1 MPRLSLRLRIRKKA
15 GSEGKDGKKGEE
27 ASAEAV
33 EELVGGPE
41 GTEEEKPRSEPF
53 SGFPSFSAVSAAKPL
68 NLRDYEEVESY
79 PLEEPWVYARIL
91 RHKQTSEYIYYVY
104 EIALTP
110 REKRLYNQIMDALY
124 WELKPPPSDIDPVA
138 YFHREARRIVRTFQI
153 RMGRTPGIS
162 WRKILYYVT
171 RDAVGFGPIDP
182 LMKDPEIE
190 DISCNGVRRH
200 IYVWHRRYEYIKTNI
215 VFDREDDLDNL
226 VVKLAHMGG
235 KHISVAFPVVDAI
248 LPGGHRLAATY
259 RKEVTT
265 SGSTFTIRKFR
276 EDPIT
281 IVDMVMGNTLS
292 AEVAAYYWILME
304 HKRPGMVMGVTGSG
318 KTTTLNALL
327 TLLKPSVKVVTI
339 EDTPELKLP
348 LENWVQLIPRMSYGF
363 GAEGKNEITLYDLI
377 RISLRYRP
385 DIIVVGEVRGE
396 EAYVLFQ
403 AIATGHGG
411 MTTLHAEGID
421 AAAKRLTSPPMNI
434 PRGYIPLM
442 NFALLI
448 RRVEVV
454 DKVTKRSRVVR
465 RITNTWEIRDFG
477 EYIPVHKW
485 NAYED
490 KHELYPEKSF
500 LLRHIMELVG
510 WSEEHVQ
517 KEINWRATVIQ
528 WLAAKKMRS
537 YQEVARVV
545 REYYQN
551 PERVYTKAVSELS
564 EMKGFAE
571 GREVI

>member
-1 MPRLSLRLRIRKKA
+1 MKLKLRLRRSRKQTAGEAEEEPVEKA
-15 GSEGKDGKKGEE
+15 DRKITM
-27 ASAEAV
+27 EAV
-33 EELVGGPE
+33 SVSPV
-41 GTEEEKPRSEPF
+41 F
-53 SGFPSFSAVSAAKPL
+53 IAVSAAKPL
-68 NLRDYEEVESY
+68 SLREYEEVESY

-91 RHKQTSEYIYYVY
+91 RHKKTSEYIYYVY
-104 EIALTP
+104 EIGLTEKE
-110 REKRLYNQIMDALY
+110 RELYSQIMDALY
-124 WELKPPPSDIDPVA
+124 WEIQPPPSDVDAIT
-138 YFHREARRIVRTFQI
+138 YFYKEARRIVRTFQI
-153 RMGRTPGIS
+153 RLGRTPGIS

-190 DISCNGVRRH
+190 DISCNGVRKPVF
-200 IYVWHRRYEYIKTNI
+200 VWHRRYEYIKTNI
-215 VFDREDDLDNL
+215 VFERDDELDNL

-259 RKEVTT
+259 RREVTT
-265 SGSTFTIRKFR
+265 GGSSFTIRKFR
-276 EDPIT
+276 EDPLT
-281 IVDMVMGNTLS
+281 VVDMIMGNTLS
-292 AEVAAYYWILME
+292 PEVAAYYWILME

-327 TLLKPSVKVVTI
+327 TMLKPSVKVVTI

-411 MTTLHAEGID
+411 MTTLHAENID

-434 PRGYIPLM
+434 PKGYIPLM

-448 RRVEVV
+448 RRVEIV
-454 DKVTKRSRVVR
+454 DRETKRSRVVR
-465 RITNTWEIRDFG
+465 RITYTWEIKDFG
-477 EYIPVHKW
+477 EYVPVHKW
-485 NAYED
+485 NAYTDE
-490 KHELYPEKSF
+490 HEVYYEKSF
-500 LLRHIMELVG
+500 LLKHIMDLVG
-510 WSEEHVQ
+510 WTEDELRN
-517 KEINWRATVIQ
+517 EIERRSTVMR
-528 WLAAKKMRS
+528 WLAAKNLRS
-537 YQEVARVV
+537 YKDVARVV

-551 PERVYTKAVSELS
+551 PLRVYNRAVKELS
-564 EMKGFAE
+564 ELKGVTA
-571 GREVI
+571 GRSLL

>member
-1 MPRLSLRLRIRKKA
+1 MPKLRLKLSLRRRSKEKKTR
-15 GSEGKDGKKGEE
+15 EEE
-27 ASAEAV
+27 AETAAQE
-33 EELVGGPE
+33 
-41 GTEEEKPRSEPF
+41 TKPLTDVVATTPV
-53 SGFPSFSAVSAAKPL
+53 FSAVSAAKLL
-68 NLRDYEEVESY
+68 NIRDYEEVESY
-79 PLEEPWVYARIL
+79 PLEEPWVYARIMK
-91 RHKQTSEYIYYVY
+91 HKQTSEYIYYVY
-104 EIALTP
+104 EIPLTP
-110 REKRLYNQIMDALY
+110 RERQLYAQIMDALY
-124 WELKPPPSDIDPVA
+124 WEIQPPSGDVDTIT
-138 YFHREARRIVRTFQI
+138 YFYREARRIVKTFQI

-215 VFDREDDLDNL
+215 IFDREDDLDNL

-276 EDPIT
+276 EDPLT
-281 IVDMVMGNTLS
+281 IVDMVMGNTLNP
-292 AEVAAYYWILME
+292 EVAAYYWVLME

-318 KTTTLNALL
+318 KTTTMNALL
-327 TLLKPSVKVVTI
+327 TLLKPSVKVVSI

-411 MTTLHAEGID
+411 MTTLHAENID

-454 DKVTKRSRVVR
+454 DKATKRSRVVR
-465 RITNTWEIRDFG
+465 RITYTWEIKDFG
-477 EYIPVHKW
+477 EYVPVHKW
-485 NAYED
+485 NAYTDE
-490 KHELYPEKSF
+490 HEVYFEKSF
-500 LLRHIMELVG
+500 LLRHIMDMVG
-510 WSEEHVQ
+510 WSEEEL
-517 KEINWRATVIQ
+517 KTEIDRRSTVIR

-537 YQEVARVV
+537 YHDVARVV

-551 PERVYTKAVSELS
+551 PERVYNRAVSELS
-564 EMKGFAE
+564 EMKPEE
-571 GREVI
+571 GIAIV

>member
-1 MPRLSLRLRIRKKA
+1 MRLKLRLRRSKKQAAGEAEEEPVEKTGRKITM
-15 GSEGKDGKKGEE
+15 
-27 ASAEAV
+27 EAV
-33 EELVGGPE
+33 SVSPV
-41 GTEEEKPRSEPF
+41 F
-53 SGFPSFSAVSAAKPL
+53 IAVSAAKPL
-68 NLRDYEEVESY
+68 SLREYEEVESY

-91 RHKQTSEYIYYVY
+91 KHKKTSEYIYYVY
-104 EIALTP
+104 EIGLSGKE
-110 REKRLYNQIMDALY
+110 RELYSQIMDALY
-124 WELKPPPSDIDPVA
+124 WEIQPPPSDVDAIT
-138 YFHREARRIVRTFQI
+138 YFYKEARRIVRTFQI
-153 RMGRTPGIS
+153 RLGRTPGIS

-190 DISCNGVRRH
+190 DISCNGVRKP
-200 IYVWHRRYEYIKTNI
+200 IFVWHRRYEYIKTNI
-215 VFDREDDLDNL
+215 VFERDDELDNL

-259 RKEVTT
+259 RREVTT
-265 SGSTFTIRKFR
+265 GGSSFTIRKFR
-276 EDPIT
+276 EDPLT
-281 IVDMVMGNTLS
+281 VVDMIMGNTLS
-292 AEVAAYYWILME
+292 PEVAAYYWILME

-327 TLLKPSVKVVTI
+327 TMLKPSVKVVTI

-411 MTTLHAEGID
+411 MTTLHAENID

-434 PRGYIPLM
+434 PKGYIPLM

-448 RRVEVV
+448 RRVEIV
-454 DKVTKRSRVVR
+454 DRETKRSRVVR
-465 RITNTWEIRDFG
+465 RITYTWEIKDFG
-477 EYIPVHKW
+477 EYVPVHKW
-485 NAYED
+485 NAYTDE
-490 KHELYPEKSF
+490 HEVYYEKSF
-500 LLRHIMELVG
+500 LLKHIMDLVG
-510 WSEEHVQ
+510 WTEDELRN
-517 KEINWRATVIQ
+517 EIERRSTVMR
-528 WLAAKKMRS
+528 WLAAKNLRS
-537 YQEVARVV
+537 YKDVARVV

-551 PERVYTKAVSELS
+551 PLRVYNRAVKELS
-564 EMKGFAE
+564 ELKGATA
-571 GREVI
+571 GRSLL

>member
-1 MPRLSLRLRIRKKA
+1 MPAIRLRLKLRRGK
-15 GSEGKDGKKGEE
+15 GSGEAEAEEVQATDSGEE
-27 ASAEAV
+27 KAAAKTAEP
-33 EELVGGPE
+33 VGTVP
-41 GTEEEKPRSEPF
+41 
-53 SGFPSFSAVSAAKPL
+53 GFTAVSAAKLL
-68 NLRDYEEVESY
+68 NTRDYDEVESY

-91 RHKQTSEYIYYVY
+91 RHKRTSEYVYYVY
-104 EIALTP
+104 EIPLTP
-110 REKRLYNQIMDALY
+110 KERQLYTQIMDALY
-124 WELKPPPSDIDPVA
+124 WEIQPPPGDVDTIT
-138 YFHREARRIVRTFQI
+138 YFYREARRIVRTFQI
-153 RMGRTPGIS
+153 RLGRTPGIS

-190 DISCNGVRRH
+190 DISCNGVRRPV
-200 IYVWHRRYEYIKTNI
+200 YVWHRRYEYIKTNI
-215 VFDREDDLDNL
+215 VFDREEDLDNL

-276 EDPIT
+276 EDPLT

-292 AEVAAYYWILME
+292 PEVAAYYWVLME

-318 KTTTLNALL
+318 KTTTMNALL
-327 TLLKPSVKVVTI
+327 TLLKPSVKVVSI

-363 GAEGKNEITLYDLI
+363 GSEGRNEITLYDLI

-411 MTTLHAEGID
+411 MTTLHAENID

-448 RRVEVV
+448 RRVEIV
-454 DKVTKRSRVVR
+454 DRETKRSRIAR
-465 RITNTWEIRDFG
+465 RITYTWEIRDFG
-477 EYIPVHKW
+477 EYVPVHKW
-485 NAYED
+485 NAYTDE
-490 KHELYPEKSF
+490 HETFFDKSF
-500 LLRHIMELVG
+500 LLRHIMDLVG
-510 WSEEHVQ
+510 WSEEEMQ
-517 KEINWRATVIQ
+517 REISRRSTVIR
-528 WLAAKKMRS
+528 WLAAKKMRG
-537 YQEVARVV
+537 YHDVARVV

-551 PERVYTKAVSELS
+551 PERVYNRAVGELS
-564 EMKGFAE
+564 EVGGASE
-571 GREVI
+571 GVSII